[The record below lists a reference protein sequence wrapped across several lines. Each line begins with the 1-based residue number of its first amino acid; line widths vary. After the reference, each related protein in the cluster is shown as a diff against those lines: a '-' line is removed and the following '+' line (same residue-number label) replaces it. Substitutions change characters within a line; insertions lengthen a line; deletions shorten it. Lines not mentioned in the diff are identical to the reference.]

1 VTSVLPLVLVIT
13 ADRVASEPFRHQLN
27 AAGFKAYYVETLSS
41 ALGVV
46 CQWKFDAVVLH
57 GQGFGAAAAHMLTR
71 LRDEAGVPLLFV
83 LDRGDEEEQLRALDA
98 GASQV
103 LVEPTSMRI
112 VAAQLGRLIDVSHQ
126 HAKQAAAAVVF
137 GPLRLD
143 PRRAAATLVD
153 ASLALTSGEFEL
165 LLLLASRPG
174 ELVHR
179 ETIARTLGRGA
190 SADAR
195 RSADMHVCR
204 IRRKLRD
211 VAGHSLYVET
221 VYGRGYSLRMG
232 PPRQTAEAQRLTEW
246 SV

>member
-1 VTSVLPLVLVIT
+1 VTPVLPLVLVIT
-13 ADRVASEPFRHQLN
+13 ADRVASEPFRHELN

-46 CQWKFDAVVLH
+46 SQWQFDAVLLH
-57 GQGFGAAAAHMLTR
+57 GQGFGAAAAHMLSR
-71 LRDEAGVPLLFV
+71 LRDDAAVPILFV
-83 LDRGDEEEQLRALDA
+83 LDRGDEEQQLQALDA

-112 VAAQLGRLIDVSHQ
+112 VAAQLRRLVDVSHQ
-126 HAKQAAAAVVF
+126 QSKQESAAVAF

-143 PRRAAATLVD
+143 PRRAVATLGN

-179 ETIARTLGRGA
+179 ETIARTLGRSAG
-190 SADAR
+190 ADAR

-221 VYGRGYSLRMG
+221 VYGRGYALRMG
-232 PPRQTAEAQRLTEW
+232 QPHGDAEEQRLTEW
-246 SV
+246 